1 MRQPILITGAAGHVG
16 QLVAALLATP
26 GQPLRL
32 LGRQPATIVPPPGA
46 QATVVAG
53 DYADPTSLAAAFAGV
68 GTAFIVSGYAEPG
81 ERAKLHRNAFEA
93 AARAGVGHVVYL
105 SAQGAAPDSKFP
117 MARDHYQSEQYLA
130 ATGVPY
136 TALRDSLYL
145 DLLPELFT
153 KEGVVRGPAGDGA
166 AAFVARPDVAR
177 VVATLLAHP
186 PRRSQVLE
194 VTGPEAL
201 TLADAAR
208 RLSARVGRPLRYAAE
223 TPAAGRAWRS
233 QPGTPAWEVDTW
245 LGSYEA
251 IAAGEM
257 RAVHPTVQQL
267 TGQPPHNLEA
277 YFAQHPELLAPLRN

>member
-1 MRQPILITGAAGHVG
+1 MSKPILITGAAGHVG
-16 QLVAALLATP
+16 RLVAAILAAQ

-32 LGRQPATIVPPPGA
+32 LGRQPAKIVVPPGA
-46 QATVVAG
+46 AATVVAG
-53 DYADPTSLAAAFAGV
+53 DYADPASLDAAFAGV

-93 AARAGVGHVVYL
+93 AARAGVRHVVYL

-130 ATGVPY
+130 ATGLPH

-145 DLLPELFT
+145 DLLPEMFT
-153 KEGVVRGPAGDGA
+153 QGVVRGPAGDGA
-166 AAFVARPDVAR
+166 VAFVARPDVAR

-186 PRRSQVLE
+186 PHLSQVLE

-201 TLADAAR
+201 TLAEAAR
-208 RLSARVGRPLRYAAE
+208 RLAALVGRPLRYEAE
-223 TPAAGRAWRS
+223 TPVAGRAWRS

-257 RAVHPTVQQL
+257 SMVHTTVQQL
-267 TGQPPHNLEA
+267 TGQPPRTLEA
-277 YFAQHPELLAPLRN
+277 YFAHYPELLAPLRK